1 MFDPFETTESQMT
14 IVTGRPTDE
23 AQIRALVENRVK
35 AVHAKDLSAATAN
48 IAPKDYVQFGV
59 VNPLQI
65 TGAETM
71 RDRARAWFA
80 AYQGPIGFEIRDL
93 SITAGEDVAFCHYFY
108 HVSGTMNNGGKNG
121 HWEEGAARFP
131 QIGGHGIGG
140 PPHQFV
146 PSGRDTREA

>member
-1 MFDPFETTESQMT
+1 MTT
-14 IVTGRPTDE
+14 VTGKPTDE

-108 HVSGTMNNGGKNG
+108 HVSGTMNNGGKVDMWVRATACYRKIDG
-121 HWEEGAARFP
+121 QWMVAHEHES
-131 QIGGHGIGG
+131 
-140 PPHQFV
+140 V
-146 PSGRDTREA
+146 PFDGQTGKASLDLKP

>member
-14 IVTGRPTDE
+14 TVTGRLTDE

-93 SITAGEDVAFCHYFY
+93 DRKSTRLNSSHANISYAVFCLI
-108 HVSGTMNNGGKNG
+108 KKK
-121 HWEEGAARFP
+121 
-131 QIGGHGIGG
+131 
-140 PPHQFV
+140 
-146 PSGRDTREA
+146 